1 MNEKYNNDQCHA
13 IKYPAQ
19 PLLIL
24 AGAGTGKTTTIVGR
38 MAYLIHKFNATP
50 ESILALTF
58 TNDSADHLKQKLID
72 EIGDKGSRINACTFH
87 SFAQTIILSH
97 YIELGYTEAPKIMS
111 KGDSLFLLRTH
122 LNKIQTLRSTLFRR
136 DPLKAI
142 QSFQKVFDAFRQNLL
157 TQSELQSLQ
166 QKELNKIEEMINQDE
181 IEIIYQL
188 ADMVDIYPYYQ
199 NWKKKTNWIDYCDMI
214 INLWELINSNGAFLS
229 TIQKQYK
236 HIIVDE
242 FQDNNYALSRIIE
255 KIALPNNSI
264 TVVGDDDQ
272 CIYAF
277 RQANIQNVH
286 QFKDKYYKKS
296 LSPISLM
303 QNYRTCQPILDLA
316 NAVISQNRGRIRK
329 VQLVSEIKQK
339 QRPIICIGTTRQ
351 QLVKLGEDISK
362 LIDDGESLNNI
373 AVLLRTHSKCLE
385 VSSYLKELGICTY
398 YFAEKLYEQKV
409 IKDIISILHILGGTD
424 KSDHA
429 FLRLLIKDTSYKQIS
444 ELTQS
449 YTLVR
454 NDISLIEYT
463 LQSRYALQKK
473 AVEIIET
480 INHFK
485 RDNISE
491 LIWQIIKSF
500 KLYKN
505 RNNHESLKQKSS
517 WQGLNQFRKIAYNY
531 CQNYDAYDINIFIE
545 FIEVQSEVNTELVE
559 PISLLSQ
566 LPAIQVMTIHS
577 AKGLEFKHVMIPFL
591 RSGSFPLHYRR
602 MKMIDRIPVSWQRW
616 EPEGRGEREL
626 HYEEECRLFYVG
638 ITRAMQNLTIYAPQ
652 KSQSSFIKDINN
664 GLLQKEIIMSETH
677 TFSKLDELIGN
688 YKSQLQAE
696 LDMEHFETAAS
707 LVQAIKNISNIKK
720 MKEPE
725 WDDNPFRN
733 EVNNVLD
740 DKKIELNLKKPS
752 LSATSIQTYNQC
764 PLKYKYKYID
774 AIPSAPEKLYFQLG
788 KVIHK
793 VLELFHKLEY
803 NSLEDL
809 LRLLDENWQEGGY
822 KYKLQ
827 EEQNRLD
834 ANNMLNNYWQYFQ
847 NNPVNKII
855 TEHWFSFETEHAYLS
870 GKCDRIDINKNDKI
884 SIIDY
889 KTSKISKTE
898 NEIKKDI
905 QLGIYA
911 LFSSVHGVE
920 MNDGKI
926 IHNIPEKISMLFLRE
941 NNPEVTVQFNSDDI
955 EKFNKQIKLT
965 AESIKR
971 CEFEGSKGKH
981 CEWCDFRE
989 LICPLFG

>member
-1 MNEKYNNDQCHA
+1 MCFSKETFKNEFPDWP
-13 IKYPAQ
+13 IPE
-19 PLLIL
+19 IL
-24 AGAGTGKTTTIVGR
+24 KVNPIPHV
-38 MAYLIHKFNATP
+38 F
-50 ESILALTF
+50 
-58 TNDSADHLKQKLID
+58 KLID
-72 EIGDKGSRINACTFH
+72 YLE
-87 SFAQTIILSH
+87 
-97 YIELGYTEAPKIMS
+97 EV
-111 KGDSLFLLRTH
+111 
-122 LNKIQTLRSTLFRR
+122 NKLTDVPEYQYNQIY
-136 DPLKAI
+136 
-142 QSFQKVFDAFRQNLL
+142 NL
-157 TQSELQSLQ
+157 
-166 QKELNKIEEMINQDE
+166 
-181 IEIIYQL
+181 
-188 ADMVDIYPYYQ
+188 
-199 NWKKKTNWIDYCDMI
+199 DY
-214 INLWELINSNGAFLS
+214 
-229 TIQKQYK
+229 
-236 HIIVDE
+236 V
-242 FQDNNYALSRIIE
+242 
-255 KIALPNNSI
+255 
-264 TVVGDDDQ
+264 
-272 CIYAF
+272 
-277 RQANIQNVH
+277 
-286 QFKDKYYKKS
+286 
-296 LSPISLM
+296 
-303 QNYRTCQPILDLA
+303 LDLM
-316 NAVISQNRGRIRK
+316 S
-329 VQLVSEIKQK
+329 
-339 QRPIICIGTTRQ
+339 GTQ
-351 QLVKLGEDISK
+351 GKSIY
-362 LIDDGESLNNI
+362 
-373 AVLLRTHSKCLE
+373 LE
-385 VSSYLKELGICTY
+385 P
-398 YFAEKLYEQKV
+398 FPA
-409 IKDIISILHILGGTD
+409 
-424 KSDHA
+424 
-429 FLRLLIKDTSYKQIS
+429 DT
-444 ELTQS
+444 
-449 YTLVR
+449 
-454 NDISLIEYT
+454 IE
-463 LQSRYALQKK
+463 
-473 AVEIIET
+473 
-480 INHFK
+480 
-485 RDNISE
+485 
-491 LIWQIIKSF
+491 
-500 KLYKN
+500 
-505 RNNHESLKQKSS
+505 
-517 WQGLNQFRKIAYNY
+517 
-531 CQNYDAYDINIFIE
+531 
-545 FIEVQSEVNTELVE
+545 
-559 PISLLSQ
+559 
-566 LPAIQVMTIHS
+566 
-577 AKGLEFKHVMIPFL
+577 
-591 RSGSFPLHYRR
+591 
-602 MKMIDRIPVSWQRW
+602 
-616 EPEGRGEREL
+616 
-626 HYEEECRLFYVG
+626 
-638 ITRAMQNLTIYAPQ
+638 
-652 KSQSSFIKDINN
+652 
-664 GLLQKEIIMSETH
+664 
-677 TFSKLDELIGN
+677 
-688 YKSQLQAE
+688 
-696 LDMEHFETAAS
+696 
-707 LVQAIKNISNIKK
+707 NIKK